1 MVVIFTAASV
11 ISYKKLK
18 SGGADDRTPKKKG
31 KKTLSLKSIFD
42 APMVHPMHAMI
53 LSQQNGSQNS
63 LVPDLRGLRYAA
75 ASAKRSKFK
84 VLARAP
90 E

>member
-1 MVVIFTAASV
+1 MIEV
-11 ISYKKLK
+11 
-18 SGGADDRTPKKKG
+18 PKKK
-31 KKTLSLKSIFD
+31 KKRTLSLKSIFD
-42 APMVHPMHAMI
+42 ARLVHPMHAMI
-53 LSQQNGSQNS
+53 LFQQNGSQNS

-75 ASAKRSKFK
+75 ASAKK